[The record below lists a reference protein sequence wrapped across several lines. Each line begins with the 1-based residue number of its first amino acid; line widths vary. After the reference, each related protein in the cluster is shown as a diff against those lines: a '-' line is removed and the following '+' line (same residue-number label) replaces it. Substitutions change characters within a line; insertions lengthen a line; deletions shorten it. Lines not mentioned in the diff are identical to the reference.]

1 MALAASLQILN
12 YMMLAG
18 IGVGAGVA
26 GYNNSQNSCEAVKN
40 AVEILKKAKDVQTNW
55 NNALSDTETINKMT
69 ISQITQNYLEIEK
82 YQNKIAEAQ
91 QNSKKNK
98 RIIVALGFSV
108 IFILF
113 FYLLYRYFNTRIQFI
128 KSSTKTY
135 RK

>member
-1 MALAASLQILN
+1 MAFASSLHILN

-18 IGVGAGVA
+18 IGVGSGVA
-26 GYNNSQNSCEAVKN
+26 GYNNSQNSCETVKN
-40 AVEILKKAKDVQTNW
+40 AVEILKKAKEAQINW

-69 ISQITQNYLEIEK
+69 ISQITQNYLDIEK